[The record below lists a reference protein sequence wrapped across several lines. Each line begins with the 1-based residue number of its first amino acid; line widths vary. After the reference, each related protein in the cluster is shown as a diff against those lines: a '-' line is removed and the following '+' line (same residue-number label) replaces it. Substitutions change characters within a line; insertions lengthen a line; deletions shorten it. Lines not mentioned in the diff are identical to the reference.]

1 MTKYIILFF
10 GSLIILY
17 IWFKIYKI
25 IESKNKEESGWKT
38 DFLFISS
45 LIIVVIFGVISMV
58 SVWNILKKILTIIK

>member
-1 MTKYIILFF
+1 MTKFIILFF

-45 LIIVVIFGVISMV
+45 LIIVVIFGVISIV

>member
-1 MTKYIILFF
+1 MTKFIILFF